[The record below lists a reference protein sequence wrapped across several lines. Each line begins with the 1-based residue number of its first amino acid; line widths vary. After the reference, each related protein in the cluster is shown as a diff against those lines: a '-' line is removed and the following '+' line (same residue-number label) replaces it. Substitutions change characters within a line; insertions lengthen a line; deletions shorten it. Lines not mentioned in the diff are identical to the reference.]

1 MTRRATEPTSCSSGT
16 IKQTGSRL
24 NSRSRSQSEE
34 VTASISLTTKV
45 DKNCASHSQTK
56 QHLADHSPKKLDSE
70 REPKEETEDQ
80 RTESTC
86 SVLKKRMAKME
97 TKTRAKFEK
106 LLANITCQTPDSS
119 KPLKD
124 SSDQKDQQKKEKICV
139 DKASKSK
146 AEMPKPEK
154 PQGEEAV
161 LSQTMES
168 LFNDQFNCSP
178 ETSLAVSSR
187 QEEGVRKRGRKSAD
201 LEEYCQ
207 KTQKSIDELKLK
219 LEKKNISEKEKKQ
232 LRNRVS
238 AY

>member
-1 MTRRATEPTSCSSGT
+1 
-16 IKQTGSRL
+16 
-24 NSRSRSQSEE
+24 
-34 VTASISLTTKV
+34 
-45 DKNCASHSQTK
+45 
-56 QHLADHSPKKLDSE
+56 
-70 REPKEETEDQ
+70 
-80 RTESTC
+80 
-86 SVLKKRMAKME
+86 ME

-238 AY
+238 AYQTRMKQRLSSRDYDMRIKKQKSHTALILVTIAKNVTNDQLGVILDKISKEIPELDNFS